1 MHLKPLQQRG
11 SSVLEALVSMLLGSV
26 LLLGLHVFSQ
36 AQLKSMQ
43 NQATQISVQSVA
55 RSMVELI
62 ARDLRRGGMDPTCSK
77 AFSALSVAK
86 SDEVRIKSDLDAS
99 GFIDEPEEDVS
110 YRYDH
115 ATNSVQRISG
125 GISSDLLAGIAFAG
139 SRLRYFDGTGV
150 ELVPNAGGLGA
161 TDRSR
166 VRRVRIEIALA
177 DSATEP
183 EQQQARVA
191 TDVDLRN
198 RYFLA
203 STECP

>member
-1 MHLKPLQQRG
+1 
-11 SSVLEALVSMLLGSV
+11 VLEALVSMLLGSA

-62 ARDLRRGGMDPTCSK
+62 ARDLRRSGMDPTCAK

-86 SDEVRIKSDLDAS
+86 SDEVRVKSDLDAS
-99 GFIDEPEEDVS
+99 GFIDAPEEDVS
-110 YRYDH
+110 YRYDY
-115 ATNSVQRISG
+115 ATNSVERISG
-125 GISSDLLAGIAFAG
+125 GISSELLDGITFSG
-139 SRLRYFDGTGV
+139 SRLRYFDGAGA
-150 ELVPNAGGLGA
+150 ELVPNASGLDA
-161 TDRSR
+161 TDRGQ
-166 VRRVRIEIALA
+166 VRRIRIEIALA
-177 DSATEP
+177 DSADP
-183 EQQQARVA
+183 ERRQQARVA

-203 STECP
+203 TTECP